1 MRKCLLRNPG
11 KGRCCKTLET
21 REHGRNVNGPGA
33 VSRMH
38 LKPTRVARASRTI
51 GGARRTSSFHLTLR
65 SLRIQTR
72 LSLVMKRLS
81 LQTVNIHEAKTHLSR
96 LIEEVNQGTSEV
108 IIAKA
113 GKPLVRL
120 VRLESPK
127 PVRKPGFLKGRI
139 KIADDFDEPLPAD
152 LLDAFEG
159 RK

>member
-1 MRKCLLRNPG
+1 
-11 KGRCCKTLET
+11 
-21 REHGRNVNGPGA
+21 
-33 VSRMH
+33 
-38 LKPTRVARASRTI
+38 
-51 GGARRTSSFHLTLR
+51 
-65 SLRIQTR
+65 
-72 LSLVMKRLS
+72 MKRLS